1 MSLWRHAGMPC
12 PGKPCP
18 IRRAAPAAGSSPNG
32 DDLCR
37 IVRHW
42 PARAR
47 RSAPD
52 PCPAAQCGR
61 WHETCTNLSRSAA
74 RSAIE
79 QQPKPFQAF
88 RRLPCLS

>member
-1 MSLWRHAGMPC
+1 MSLWRHAGVPC
-12 PGKPCP
+12 RGKPCP
-18 IRRAAPAAGSSPNG
+18 IRRVVLTANSSPDG

-37 IVRHW
+37 IVRHS

-47 RSAPD
+47 PRAPGLY
-52 PCPAAQCGR
+52 PAAHSGR
-61 WHETCTNLSRSAA
+61 WHETCTNPSRSAA